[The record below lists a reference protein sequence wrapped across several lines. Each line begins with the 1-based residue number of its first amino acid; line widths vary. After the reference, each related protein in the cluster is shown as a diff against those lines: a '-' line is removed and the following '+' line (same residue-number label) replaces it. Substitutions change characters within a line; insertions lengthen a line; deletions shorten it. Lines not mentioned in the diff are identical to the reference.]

1 MRRPLVAAAA
11 AWVALCL
18 VLALVASRTQ
28 PTQSP
33 DENQHIAR
41 AWLLAQG
48 HWELQAPAGL
58 MSGGEIDAN
67 FHVWIFGM
75 LRGWAGELELRSTPE
90 WIAQLRQM
98 RWRDDDRRAFIQ
110 IPGTGYYL
118 PVVYAPQAIGL
129 KVGHALGWTI
139 EGSYRLARLLAQMTT
154 AALLVAACLIARP
167 WRPPALALGML
178 MLPMSL
184 FQFAAPT
191 IDGITTGLA
200 LVALA
205 LAWRHTVS
213 GERMGAG
220 AAVALA
226 LTLGLLVTTRLH
238 ALPMLA
244 LPMLL
249 AWRCRQPAL
258 ALMAV
263 GLLAA
268 TAAWTAWAG
277 AHTVDTRIVR
287 EISSGAIARHYLLA
301 PWEFVAVLGRTL
313 AADPWREFMG
323 HSFVGILGWLDTP
336 MPAQAYETLGLGMLA
351 LAAAPLAAAPF
362 VMARGPVLALRLAC
376 LGMALVSALIVFAAL
391 LATWTPHPAQIIH
404 GMQGRYMLLPA
415 LLACCALL
423 PAMPGPGGL
432 LALRTLPAREALAA
446 LGTPA
451 IRGALVQWLA
461 LAGFGALALVL
472 LLDVLSTRYGT

>member
-1 MRRPLVAAAA
+1 MRRALLAAAA

-18 VLALVASRTQ
+18 VLGLVGSRMQ

-48 HWELQAPAGL
+48 HWQLQAPAGL
-58 MSGGEIDAN
+58 MSGGEVDAN
-67 FHVWIFGM
+67 FHTWIFGM
-75 LRGWAGELELRSTPE
+75 LRGWAGELELRTPPE
-90 WIAQLRQM
+90 RIAQLREM
-98 RWRDDDRRAFIQ
+98 RWRDDDKREFIQ

-118 PVVYAPQAIGL
+118 PVIYAPQALGL

-139 EGSYRLARLLAQMTT
+139 EGSYRLARLLAQMST

-167 WRPPALALGML
+167 WRPPALALGL
-178 MLPMSL
+178 LVLPMSL

-213 GERMGAG
+213 GERMSAG
-220 AAVALA
+220 SIAALA

-238 ALPMLA
+238 ALPMLL
-244 LPMLL
+244 LPLLL
-249 AWRCRQPAL
+249 AWRCRQPSL
-258 ALMAV
+258 ALLGVA
-263 GLLAA
+263 LLAL

-287 EISSGAIARHYLLA
+287 EISSGAVARHYLAA
-301 PWEFVAVLGRTL
+301 PWEFAAVLGRTL
-313 AADPWREFMG
+313 AAAPWREFMG
-323 HSFVGILGWLDTP
+323 NSFIGILGWLDTP
-336 MPAQAYETLGLGMLA
+336 MSARAYGALGTGLLA

-362 VMARGPVLALRLAC
+362 VMARGPELALRLAC
-376 LGMALVSALIVFAAL
+376 AGMALVSAIIVFAAL

-423 PAMPGPGGL
+423 PPMPGPGSL
-432 LALRTLPAREALAA
+432 IALRALPAREALAA

-451 IRGALVQWLA
+451 VRGAIVQWAA
-461 LAGFGALALVL
+461 LAAFSALSLVL
-472 LLDVLSTRYGT
+472 LLRVLAARYGA